1 MNSADEP
8 ERPTMS
14 RIVTLSTAILM
25 TIAGTGVVLS
35 ETVGNFGREPRQ
47 PNYDMSTEAGIR
59 AQAYRI
65 FPWGRQSQQRELW
78 IADRMSEQLDRQA
91 GNSYSVRVKR

>member
-1 MNSADEP
+1 
-8 ERPTMS
+8 MS

-35 ETVGNFGREPRQ
+35 ETDGNFGREPRQ

-65 FPWGRQSQQRELW
+65 FPRGRQSQQRELW